1 MKVEKQN
8 TINENGTYTAKK
20 KITTTEEDGWIDT
33 RETHGRRAV
42 PGERYFKGKAV
53 SYHYQ
58 TNDPKITKPALIIL
72 SIVMFIAAVAMIAFA
87 VLFHAATVLF
97 FGIVFV
103 FFGIVVLVSNL
114 RAIHRI
120 EKEIQ
125 DREEQ

>member
-53 SYHYQ
+53 SYHIRQMTRKLQNRLLLY
-58 TNDPKITKPALIIL
+58 
-72 SIVMFIAAVAMIAFA
+72 S
-87 VLFHAATVLF
+87 VL
-97 FGIVFV
+97 
-103 FFGIVVLVSNL
+103 
-114 RAIHRI
+114 
-120 EKEIQ
+120 
-125 DREEQ
+125 